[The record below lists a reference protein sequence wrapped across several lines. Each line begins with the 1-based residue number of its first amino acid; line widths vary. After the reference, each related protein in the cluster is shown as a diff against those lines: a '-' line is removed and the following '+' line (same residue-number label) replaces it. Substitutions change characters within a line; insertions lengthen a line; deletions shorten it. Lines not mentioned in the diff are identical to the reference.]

1 MQKLKHISIHWLT
14 LTLVC
19 FSLILLLSYSNT
31 QAQIKEAGPWDLNAN
46 YSVGTPITITG
57 IEDNLSGLSYQPE
70 TDHLFAVL
78 NNPEQLIELTKQG
91 DIVRRISLDGF
102 IDTESV
108 AYLGQNQFVVTEER
122 RQNLVF
128 FTIDEKTKRVSYS
141 DSKHLHMN
149 WAKQDNQAL
158 EGLAWSPYYGFFIL
172 QEDPPLILNHVTD
185 ETASDIRQVDVEK
198 LNQALPKL
206 VEDFA
211 GISLFYIE
219 QSPHLLVLSEASHE
233 LNLINLNGN
242 TISTHSLKK
251 GFFNLWP
258 IMKQPE
264 GVTVDNDG
272 NIFIVGEPNQLL
284 MLKRHTRLNQGL

>member
-1 MQKLKHISIHWLT
+1 MQQLKRISGHWLT
-14 LTLVC
+14 LTLAC
-19 FSLILLLSYSNT
+19 FSLTLLLSYTNT
-31 QAQIKEAGPWDLNAN
+31 EAQIKETNPWDLNAH
-46 YSVGTPITITG
+46 YSVGKPITIDG
-57 IEDNLSGLSYQPE
+57 IKDNLSGLSYQPE

-91 DIVRRISLDGF
+91 DIVRRIDLDGF

-122 RQNLVF
+122 RQKLIF
-128 FTIDEKTKRVSYS
+128 FTIDEKTERVKYS

-149 WAKQDNQAL
+149 WARLDNNAM
-158 EGLAWSPYYGFFIL
+158 EGLAWSPHYGFFIL
-172 QEDPPLILNHVTD
+172 QEEPPMILNHMTD
-185 ETASDIRQVDVEK
+185 ETDRDITQVDVEK
-198 LNQALPKL
+198 LNQTLPEL
-206 VEDFA
+206 VKDFA

-219 QSPHLLVLSEASHE
+219 QSPYLLVLSEASHE

-242 TISTHSLKK
+242 TLSKQSLKK
-251 GFFNLWP
+251 GIFNLWP

-284 MLKRHTRLNQGL
+284 TLTRHSKLNQGL